1 MGHQVPFWW
10 SVLALTLFV
19 GFAGAG
25 SISDAVNHFDLDN
38 TKPSY
43 GGGLRFKI
51 NRKENVNV
59 RVDYGFG
66 NGQQNVYFFIAE
78 AF

>member
-1 MGHQVPFWW
+1 MRM
-10 SVLALTLFV
+10 SNIL
-19 GFAGAG
+19 
-25 SISDAVNHFDLDN
+25 
-38 TKPSY
+38 PSY
-43 GGGLRFKI
+43 GAGLRFKI

-66 NGQQNVYFFIAE
+66 NGQQNLYFFIAE